1 MFFAK
6 ELKYIFL
13 RFYIKMTTDYDEN
26 DNDITIIKKLGNKK
40 KAIHK
45 RLK

>member
-1 MFFAK
+1 MQ
-6 ELKYIFL
+6 
-13 RFYIKMTTDYDEN
+13 TDYDEN

-40 KAIHK
+40 KKAIHK